1 MKLDTVSHTVR
12 VVIDTNI
19 LVSGLRSTKGSS
31 FRVLRGVRA
40 GLVRPVVSVPL
51 FLEYEEVLLRPGLL
65 PPHMPDQAVAA
76 FLDAFLLLAEPREI
90 HFLWRPWLRDA
101 DDECV
106 LETALAAG
114 NVPIITHNL
123 SDFAAA
129 STVGVRI
136 MTPHQLVSEL
146 NLP

>member
-1 MKLDTVSHTVR
+1 MPSEAVS
-12 VVIDTNI
+12 
-19 LVSGLRSTKGSS
+19 
-31 FRVLRGVRA
+31 
-40 GLVRPVVSVPL
+40 
-51 FLEYEEVLLRPGLL
+51 
-65 PPHMPDQAVAA
+65 A

-101 DDECV
+101 DDEFV

-114 NVPIITHNL
+114 NVPIVTHNL

-129 STVGVRI
+129 STVGIRI
-136 MTPHQLVSEL
+136 MSAHDLATEL